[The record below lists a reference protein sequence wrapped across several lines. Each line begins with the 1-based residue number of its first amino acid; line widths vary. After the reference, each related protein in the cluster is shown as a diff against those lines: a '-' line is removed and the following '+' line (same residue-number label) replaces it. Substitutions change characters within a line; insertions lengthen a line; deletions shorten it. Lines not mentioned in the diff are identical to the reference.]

1 MRTVGRQHARTATPS
16 MDIPRR
22 FLCVAYRRIRWQA
35 DDLAVRKIAAAARL
49 GGLTLLTALAGGAAT
64 SLPGGVAVAASAGAA
79 SVSANWAGY
88 VATPSAMVG
97 SRFSSVSGSWT
108 VPAVTCAAG
117 RETHSA
123 AWVGLGGDSESARA
137 LEQVGTD
144 ADCSRAGAS
153 AYAAWYELIPAGPID
168 LPLGLH
174 TGDRMSASVTVRSH
188 DVTLRIRDL
197 STGAR
202 FGITRHVSN
211 VDVSS
216 AEWIVEAPSVCVAA
230 DACATLA
237 LADFGSVSF
246 SSATATAAGHTGAI
260 ADPGWAATALELR
273 QGAGQDFGHGPGRRF
288 GRPSALVSAA
298 PSQPSGSL
306 GAFSVS
312 WQEQSIQFEPPRAPV
327 MPGFSG
333 GAPT

>member
-1 MRTVGRQHARTATPS
+1 MRTAGLRHAAATPPS
-16 MDIPRR
+16 MDIPRS
-22 FLCVAYRRIRWQA
+22 FLGIVYRRLRWPTDHLVVTLRKA
-35 DDLAVRKIAAAARL
+35 IAVAARL
-49 GGLTLLTALAGGAAT
+49 GGLTLSAALAGGAAV
-64 SLPGGVAVAASAGAA
+64 PASAGAA
-79 SVSANWAGY
+79 NVSANWAGY
-88 VATPSAMVG
+88 VASPAATAG

-108 VPAVTCAAG
+108 VPAVTCAAA

-123 AWVGLGGDSESARA
+123 VWVGLGGDSESATA

-153 AYAAWYELIPAGPID
+153 AYAAWYELIAAGPVD
-168 LPLGLH
+168 LPLRLH
-174 TGDRMSASVTVRSH
+174 AGDSMSASVTVRSH

-202 FGITRHVSN
+202 FGITRHVSS

-237 LADFGSVSF
+237 LANFGSVSF

-260 ADPGWAATALELR
+260 EDPAWGATALELR
-273 QGAGQDFGHGPGRRF
+273 QGAGRDFGHRPGRRF
-288 GRPSALVSAA
+288 GRPTALVSAA
-298 PSQPSGSL
+298 PSQLSGPL
-306 GAFSVS
+306 GAFTVS

-327 MPGFSG
+327 MPG
-333 GAPT
+333 

>member
-1 MRTVGRQHARTATPS
+1 
-16 MDIPRR
+16 MDIPRS
-22 FLCVAYRRIRWQA
+22 FLCAAYRRIRWQA
-35 DDLAVRKIAAAARL
+35 DHLAVTLRKIAVAAGL
-49 GGLTLLTALAGGAAT
+49 GGLALLTALAGGAT
-64 SLPGGVAVAASAGAA
+64 AAPASAA

-88 VATPSAMVG
+88 VATPSATVG

-123 AWVGLGGDSESARA
+123 AWVGLGGDSESATA

-144 ADCSRAGAS
+144 TDCSRSGTG
-153 AYAAWYELIPAGPID
+153 AYAAWYELIPAGPVH
-168 LPLGLH
+168 LPLELRA
-174 TGDRMSASVTVRSH
+174 GDRMSASVTVRSH

-202 FGITRHVSN
+202 FGTTRHVSS

-246 SSATATAAGHTGAI
+246 SSATATAAGHTGTI
-260 ADPGWAATALELR
+260 ADPGWAITALELR
-273 QGAGQDFGHGPGRRF
+273 QGAGQGFGHSSGRRF

-298 PSQPSGSL
+298 PSPPSGPL

-312 WQEQSIQFEPPRAPV
+312 WQEQSIQFEPPRVPV
-327 MPGFSG
+327 MPGFDG

>member
-1 MRTVGRQHARTATPS
+1 
-16 MDIPRR
+16 MDIPRS
-22 FLCVAYRRIRWQA
+22 FLCIAYRPIRWPT
-35 DDLAVRKIAAAARL
+35 DYPYVTLRKGIAAAVRL
-49 GGLTLLTALAGGAAT
+49 GGLTLLTSLAGATTTCLAA
-64 SLPGGVAVAASAGAA
+64 GIAVAAPAGAA

-88 VATPSAMVG
+88 VASPSSTVG

-108 VPAVTCAAG
+108 VPSVTCAAG

-123 AWVGLGGDSESARA
+123 AWVGLGGDSEGATA

-144 ADCSRAGAS
+144 ADCSRSGAS
-153 AYAAWYELIPAGPID
+153 AYAAWYELIPAGPVD
-168 LPLGLH
+168 LPLRLH

-202 FGITRHVSN
+202 FGITRHVSS

-230 DACATLA
+230 NACATLA
-237 LADFGSVSF
+237 LADFGSVGF
-246 SSATATAAGHTGAI
+246 SSATATAGGHTGTV
-260 ADPGWAATALELR
+260 ADQGWAATALELR
-273 QGAGQDFGHGPGRRF
+273 QGAGQDFGHRPGRHF

-298 PSQPSGSL
+298 PSPVAGPL

-327 MPGFSG
+327 MPGFAG
-333 GAPT
+333 GGSPP

>member
-1 MRTVGRQHARTATPS
+1 MT
-16 MDIPRR
+16 
-22 FLCVAYRRIRWQA
+22 L
-35 DDLAVRKIAAAARL
+35 RKGIAAAARL
-49 GGLTLLTALAGGAAT
+49 GGLTLLTSLVGAMAT
-64 SLPGGVAVAASAGAA
+64 SLAAGTAVAAAGAA

-88 VATPSAMVG
+88 VASPSATVG
-97 SRFSSVSGSWT
+97 SRFSSVSGTWT
-108 VPAVTCAAG
+108 VPAVACTAG

-123 AWVGLGGDSESARA
+123 AWVGLGGDSESAAA

-153 AYAAWYELIPAGPID
+153 AYAAWYELIPAGPVD
-168 LPLGLH
+168 LPVSLH

-202 FGITRHVSN
+202 LSITRHVSS

-230 DACATLA
+230 DTCATLA

-246 SSATATAAGHTGAI
+246 SSATATAAGHTGSI

-273 QGAGQDFGHGPGRRF
+273 QGAGQDFGHRPGRRF

-298 PSQPSGSL
+298 PSQLSGPL

-327 MPGFSG
+327 MPGFAG
-333 GAPT
+333 GGSS

>member
-1 MRTVGRQHARTATPS
+1 M
-16 MDIPRR
+16 
-22 FLCVAYRRIRWQA
+22 
-35 DDLAVRKIAAAARL
+35 RKIAAAARL
-49 GGLTLLTALAGGAAT
+49 GGLTLLTALASGAVVAT
-64 SLPGGVAVAASAGAA
+64 SAGAA
-79 SVSANWAGY
+79 NVSANWAGY
-88 VATPSAMVG
+88 VATPSATVG

-108 VPAVTCAAG
+108 VPAVTCTAG

-123 AWVGLGGDSESARA
+123 AWVGLGGDSENATA

-144 ADCSRAGAS
+144 ADCPRAGAS
-153 AYAAWYELIPAGPID
+153 AYAAWYELIPAGPVD
-168 LPLGLH
+168 LRLRLH
-174 TGDRMSASVTVRSH
+174 TGDRVSASVTVRSH

-202 FGITRHVSN
+202 FGITRHASS

-237 LADFGSVSF
+237 LADFGAVWF
-246 SSATATAAGHTGAI
+246 SSATATAAGHTGSI
-260 ADPGWAATALELR
+260 ADPGWAAIALELR
-273 QGAGQDFGHGPGRRF
+273 QGAGQAFGHRPGRHF

-298 PSQPSGSL
+298 PSQLSGPL
-306 GAFSVS
+306 GSFWVS

-327 MPGFSG
+327 MPG
-333 GAPT
+333 